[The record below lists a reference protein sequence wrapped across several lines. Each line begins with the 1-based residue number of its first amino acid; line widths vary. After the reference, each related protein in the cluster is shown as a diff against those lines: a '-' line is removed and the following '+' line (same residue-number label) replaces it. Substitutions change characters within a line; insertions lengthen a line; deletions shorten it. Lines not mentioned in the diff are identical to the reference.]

1 MPKITHFHEIA
12 RFSSFRDVV
21 PGNVSLR
28 GNSFQI
34 AIKCMKIRIREIR

>member
-28 GNSFQI
+28 GNSFLCAGDGLI
-34 AIKCMKIRIREIR
+34 YDKL